1 MSEIN
6 VQELKKQYEES
17 PNIQILNKLNSYYM
31 ELGND
36 EAIYQI
42 ALEGMKYNVSTY
54 FYNAGLYLS
63 LHFEDEQLNTMIEYF
78 KKAAELGNNEG
89 LRKLSDI
96 YFYKNYKV
104 HKFFDKQ

>member
-17 PNIQILNKLNSYYM
+17 PNIQILHKLNSYYM

-42 ALEGMKYNVSTY
+42 ALEGMKYNVGTY

-63 LHFEDEQLNTMIEYF
+63 LYFKDEKLSTIIDYF
-78 KKAAELGNNEG
+78 KKAVELGHN
-89 LRKLSDI
+89 
-96 YFYKNYKV
+96 
-104 HKFFDKQ
+104 